1 MRHLIIRELREQHE
15 MTQDDLAS
23 RLGVKYQS
31 VSRWERGIA
40 YPTMDNLVAMAEIF
54 GVSTDYILG
63 RQPASEINSTA

>member
-15 MTQDDLAS
+15 MTQDDLAN

-40 YPTMDNLVAMAEIF
+40 YPTMDNLVAIAEIF
-54 GVSTDYILG
+54 GVSTDVVLSLAPVPPV
-63 RQPASEINSTA
+63 RDTA

>member
-15 MTQDDLAS
+15 MTQDDLAN

-40 YPTMDNLVAMAEIF
+40 YPTMDNLVAIAEIF
-54 GVSTDYILG
+54 GVSTDVVLG
-63 RQPASEINSTA
+63 LAPVPPVRDTA